1 MNNDPDPRHSISIY
15 HLKQHELVNFLYD
28 RYTVGMVF
36 TLIVAAVATVL
47 AATELSL
54 QGRQNWVYLWF
65 GGMLLIQAARYRLKR
80 QYQRSGHKDQL
91 NHRYWKQRFIVGVYV
106 IALWQGLGVVVAIPY
121 ISQNLQIIF
130 HSFLLGLGAG
140 AIAYLAT
147 SMLVYG
153 GYLVL
158 MILPVTLY
166 LFWQA
171 TPDSMILAAMH
182 IFMVGAYYF
191 GVRRMNVMIADS
203 LHFRFDNEMLVQD
216 LQRLLKAV
224 AESNKELNDLSTTD
238 ELTGASNFRAFR
250 VGLENQRIKHLSR
263 KLPLIVVL
271 VNIDYYHEY
280 NTLYGYD
287 IGNKT
292 LSAVANLLTREI
304 VQGDELVARMSGAEF
319 AIMLPG
325 ISCEGSRV
333 MMEKIRQQLAE
344 MAIPHDNSRVG
355 PHLTISVG
363 ISCLPVS
370 QKFSAR
376 DMIMTAEEALRRA
389 KKNGRDRIEVIN
401 G

>member
-1 MNNDPDPRHSISIY
+1 MISEPDQRHSISIY

-28 RYTVGMVF
+28 RFTVGMVF
-36 TLIVAAVATVL
+36 TLIVAAVATIL
-47 AATELSL
+47 ASMELSL

-65 GGMLLIQAARYRLKR
+65 AGMLVIQFMRYRLQKR
-80 QYQRSGHKDQL
+80 YQKTRIEDQL
-91 NHRYWKQRFIVGVYV
+91 NHRLWKRRFVIGVYV
-106 IALWQGLGVVVAIPY
+106 IALWQGLGVVVAMPY
-121 ISQNLQIIF
+121 ISQNLQYIF

-147 SMLVYG
+147 SMMVFG

-158 MILPVTLY
+158 MILPVTVY

-171 TPDSMILAAMH
+171 TPDSIVLGSMH

-191 GVRRMNVMIADS
+191 GVRRMNGMIADS
-203 LHFRFDNEMLVQD
+203 LHFRFDNEMLVND

-263 KLPLIVVL
+263 KLPLNVVIL
-271 VNIDYYHEY
+271 NIDYYHEY
-280 NTLYGYD
+280 NIQYGYD

-292 LSAVANLLTREI
+292 LTAVANLLTREI
-304 VQGDELVARMSGAEF
+304 VQNNELVARMAGAEF

-325 ISCEGSRV
+325 ISCEGTRV
-333 MMEKIRQQLAE
+333 LMEKIMQQLEE
-344 MAIPHDNSRVG
+344 MAIPHENSRVG

-370 QKFSAR
+370 EKISAR

-389 KKNGRDRIEVIN
+389 KKNGRNRIEVIN

>member
-1 MNNDPDPRHSISIY
+1 MNNEPDQRHSISIY

-28 RYTVGMVF
+28 RFTVGMVF
-36 TLIVAAVATVL
+36 TLVVGLVATIL
-47 AATELSL
+47 AAMELSL

-65 GGMLLIQAARYRLKR
+65 GGLLLIQFLRYRLQQ
-80 QYQRSGHKDQL
+80 QYAKNRIEDQL
-91 NHRYWKQRFIVGVYV
+91 NHRVWKQRFVIGVYIV
-106 IALWQGLGVVVAIPY
+106 ALWQGLGVVIAMPY
-121 ISQNLQIIF
+121 ISQNLQYIF

-147 SMLVYG
+147 SMMVFA
-153 GYLVL
+153 GYLIL
-158 MILPVTLY
+158 MIMPVTLY

-171 TPDSMILAAMH
+171 TPDSIVLASMH

-191 GVRRMNVMIADS
+191 GVRRMNGMIADA
-203 LHFRFDNEMLVQD
+203 LHFRFDNEMLVND

-263 KLPLIVVL
+263 KLPLNVVIL
-271 VNIDYYHEY
+271 NIDFYHEY

-292 LSAVANLLTREI
+292 LSSVANLLTREI
-304 VQGDELVARMSGAEF
+304 VQSDEVVARMAGAEF

-325 ISCEGSRV
+325 ISCEGTRV
-333 MMEKIRQQLAE
+333 LMEKIMQQLAE
-344 MAIPHDNSRVG
+344 MAIPHENSRVG
-355 PHLTISVG
+355 SYLTISVG

-370 QKFSAR
+370 QKISTR
-376 DMIMTAEEALRRA
+376 DMIMAAEEALRRA
-389 KKNGRDRIEVIN
+389 KKNGRNRIEVIN

>member
-1 MNNDPDPRHSISIY
+1 MNIEPDQRHSISIY

-28 RYTVGMVF
+28 RFTVGMVF
-36 TLIVAAVATVL
+36 TLIVAVVATVL
-47 AATELSL
+47 ASMELSL

-65 GGMLLIQAARYRLKR
+65 GGILLIQFLRYQLQRR
-80 QYQRSGHKDQL
+80 YQKTRIEDQL
-91 NHRYWKQRFIVGVYV
+91 NHKTWKRRFVIGVYV
-106 IALWQGLGVVVAIPY
+106 IALWQGLGVVAAMPY
-121 ISQNLQIIF
+121 ISQNLQYIF

-147 SMLVYG
+147 SMIVFG

-166 LFWQA
+166 LFWQG
-171 TPDSMILAAMH
+171 TPDSIVLGCMH

-191 GVRRMNVMIADS
+191 GVRRMNGMIADS
-203 LHFRFDNEMLVQD
+203 LHFRFDNEMLVND

-250 VGLENQRIKHLSR
+250 VGLENLRIKHLSR
-263 KLPLIVVL
+263 KLPLNIVIL
-271 VNIDYYHEY
+271 NIDYYHEY

-292 LSAVANLLTREI
+292 LTAVANLLSREI
-304 VQGDELVARMSGAEF
+304 VQKEELVARLSGAEF

-325 ISCEGSRV
+325 ISCEGTRV
-333 MMEKIRQQLAE
+333 LMEKIMQQLEE
-344 MAIPHDNSRVG
+344 MAIPHEKSRVG

-370 QKFSAR
+370 EKISAR

-389 KKNGRDRIEVIN
+389 KKNGRNRIEVIN

>member
-1 MNNDPDPRHSISIY
+1 MISEPDQRHSISIY

-28 RYTVGMVF
+28 RFTVGMVF
-36 TLIVAAVATVL
+36 TLIVAAVATIL
-47 AATELSL
+47 AAMELSL

-65 GGMLLIQAARYRLKR
+65 AGMLAIQFLRYRLQKR
-80 QYQRSGHKDQL
+80 YQKTRIEDQL
-91 NHRYWKQRFIVGVYV
+91 NHRLWKRRFVIGVYV
-106 IALWQGLGVVVAIPY
+106 IALWQGLGVVVAMPY
-121 ISQNLQIIF
+121 ISQNLQYIF

-147 SMLVYG
+147 SLMVFG
-153 GYLVL
+153 GDLVL
-158 MILPVTLY
+158 MILPVTVY

-171 TPDSMILAAMH
+171 TPDSIVLGSMH

-191 GVRRMNVMIADS
+191 GVRRMNGMIADS
-203 LHFRFDNEMLVQD
+203 LHFRFDNEMLVND

-263 KLPLIVVL
+263 KLPLNVVIL
-271 VNIDYYHEY
+271 NIDYYHEY
-280 NTLYGYD
+280 N

-292 LSAVANLLTREI
+292 LTTVANLLTREI
-304 VQGDELVARMSGAEF
+304 VQNNELVARMAGAEF

-325 ISCEGSRV
+325 ISCEGTRV
-333 MMEKIRQQLAE
+333 LMEKIMQQLEE
-344 MAIPHDNSRVG
+344 MAIPHENSRVG

-370 QKFSAR
+370 EKISAR

-389 KKNGRDRIEVIN
+389 KKNGRNRIEVIN

>member
-1 MNNDPDPRHSISIY
+1 MNNEPDQRHSISIY

-28 RYTVGMVF
+28 RFTVGMVF
-36 TLIVAAVATVL
+36 TLIVALVATVL
-47 AATELSL
+47 AAMELSL

-65 GGMLLIQAARYRLKR
+65 GGMLLIQFLRYRLQQ
-80 QYQRSGHKDQL
+80 QYAKNRIEDQL
-91 NHRYWKQRFIVGVYV
+91 NHRVWKRRFVIGVYIV
-106 IALWQGLGVVVAIPY
+106 ALWQGLGVVIAMPY
-121 ISQNLQIIF
+121 ISQNLQYIF

-147 SMLVYG
+147 SMMVFG
-153 GYLVL
+153 GYLIL
-158 MILPVTLY
+158 MIMPVTLY

-171 TPDSMILAAMH
+171 TPDSIVLASMH

-191 GVRRMNVMIADS
+191 GVRRMNGMIADA
-203 LHFRFDNEMLVQD
+203 LHFRFDNEMLVND

-263 KLPLIVVL
+263 KLPLNVAIL
-271 VNIDYYHEY
+271 NIDFYHEY

-304 VQGDELVARMSGAEF
+304 VQNDEVVARMAGAEF

-325 ISCEGSRV
+325 ISCEGTRV
-333 MMEKIRQQLAE
+333 LMEKIMQQLAE
-344 MAIPHDNSRVG
+344 MAIPHENSRVG
-355 PHLTISVG
+355 PFLTISVG

-370 QKFSAR
+370 QKISTR

-389 KKNGRDRIEVIN
+389 KKNGRNRIEVIN